1 MITLKN
7 IFKKLKGNN
16 LSGQIDRAKCFGKD
30 LNYNGPFE
38 YIDQGV
44 SNVPLNKIVGS
55 VGKCSAFS
63 IKFIPRSHVPLD
75 RLISIKQAFRNG
87 KLLPPVNLYKVDDE
101 YYVMDG
107 NHRVAAAK
115 GLGHTQIL
123 AKVVE
128 LIPLKN
134 ICCGSKKHSAQKK
147 FSGSV

>member
-16 LSGQIDRAKCFGKD
+16 LSGQIDRAKCFDED

-44 SNVPLNKIVGS
+44 SNVPLNQVVGS
-55 VGKCSAFS
+55 VGKCSAFN
-63 IKFIPRSHVPLD
+63 IEFIPRSHVSPD
-75 RLISIKQAFRNG
+75 RLINIKQAIRNG
-87 KLLPPVNLYKVDDE
+87 KSLPPVNLYKVDDE

-115 GLGHTQIL
+115 GPEHTQIL
-123 AKVVE
+123 VKVVE
-128 LIPLKN
+128 LIPSDD
-134 ICCGSKKHSAQKK
+134 ICYY
-147 FSGSV
+147 

>member
-16 LSGQIDRAKCFGKD
+16 LSGQIDRAKCFGED

-38 YIDQGV
+38 YIDLGV
-44 SNVPLNKIVGS
+44 GNVLLNQIVGS

-63 IKFIPRSHVPLD
+63 IEFIPRSHVPKD
-75 RLISIKQAFRNG
+75 RLINIKQAIRNG
-87 KLLPPVNLYKVDDE
+87 KSLPPVNLYKVDDE

-115 GLGHTQIL
+115 AFGHRQIL

-128 LIPLKN
+128 LIPSN
-134 ICCGSKKHSAQKK
+134 
-147 FSGSV
+147 